1 MRIEITVVSLTI
13 AAAFAVA
20 APIGP
25 VYPPPGGVT
34 FSNNGAAPGS
44 ISGRTNF
51 YSGLNPSAYDELF
64 WGVVSI
70 DNPRYSSQA
79 PTGQMTFSSFTGG
92 IAYWNSTAN
101 IVYPTMFGSV
111 NAPTRFLL
119 QFEPYTG
126 AHTGAGGAFYTPTTK
141 GAESIP
147 GNSAD
152 PVLDITGTE
161 FSAWFQYQ
169 IWTGASWTPLL
180 PYFDSQNTFGGQV
193 VTSNSFGFWY
203 TEVPEPSSLPLMAAG
218 IGLIALGRHRFVR
231 SRM

>member
-34 FSNNGAAPGS
+34 FSDNGAAPGTA
-44 ISGRTNF
+44 SGRTNF
-51 YSGLNPSAYDELF
+51 YTGLNSSAYDELF

-70 DNPRYSSQA
+70 DNPRYYTQA
-79 PTGQMTFSSFTGG
+79 PNGQMTFSSFSDG

-101 IVYPTMFGSV
+101 IVFPTTFGTV
-111 NAPTRFLL
+111 DAPTRFLL

-126 AHTGAGGAFYTPTTK
+126 AHTGDGGAFYTPTTK
-141 GAESIP
+141 GAEAIA
-147 GNSAD
+147 GNASE
-152 PVLDITGTE
+152 PVLDVTGTE

-169 IWTGASWTPLL
+169 IWTGSTWTPLL
-180 PYFDSQNTFGGQV
+180 PYFDAQQTQGGAV
-193 VTSNSFGFWY
+193 ATSSSFGFWY
-203 TEVPEPSSLPLMAAG
+203 TEVPEPSSVALMAAG
-218 IGLIALGRHRFVR
+218 IGLIALGRHRLVR